1 VIPPAA
7 PGLATV
13 VDMDRVQAVGCAVR
27 VEDATEDR
35 AVRLCV
41 VVCRRGWVRRG
52 GLRPCLCFV
61 A

>member
-7 PGLATV
+7 RGLAAV
-13 VDMDRVQAVGCAVR
+13 VGMDRVQAVGCAVG
-27 VEDATEDR
+27 VEVATGDR

-41 VVCRRGWVRRG
+41 VVCRRGWVRMGELCRR
-52 GLRPCLCFV
+52 LRFV

>member
-1 VIPPAA
+1 VIPLAA

-13 VDMDRVQAVGCAVR
+13 ADRDRVQAVGCAVG
-27 VEDATEDR
+27 VEVATGDR

-41 VVCRRGWVRRG
+41 VVCRRGWVRTG
-52 GLRPCLCFV
+52 GLRRCLRFV

>member
-1 VIPPAA
+1 VIPLAA
-7 PGLATV
+7 PGWATV

-27 VEDATEDR
+27 VEVATGDR

-41 VVCRRGWVRRG
+41 VVFRRGWVRTG
-52 GLRPCLCFV
+52 ELRRCLRFV